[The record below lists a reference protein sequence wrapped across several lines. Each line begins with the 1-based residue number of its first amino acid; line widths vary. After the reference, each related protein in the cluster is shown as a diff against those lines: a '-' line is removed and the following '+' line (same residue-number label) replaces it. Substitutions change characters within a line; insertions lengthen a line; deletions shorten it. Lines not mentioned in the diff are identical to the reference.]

1 MTFITVFTMNASY
14 WTTVTIYSPSEK
26 QYEAL
31 YQQYPDTIRCPC
43 TSISNPYESF
53 VQVTL
58 RQHQVCESYF
68 IQPWWYESFD
78 SSLNSSI
85 FISSYFRTLS
95 MLCDITKTTLDDAIR
110 QFSSTT
116 FVSSHVRQK
125 QFIVLQTDQLFSV
138 LKSSVITE
146 FNTIIAL
153 INEVLHT
160 NQYISGRQTN
170 ILLKKLFSNDSN
182 QARIIA
188 TTQAGFDDNGQPCY
202 CSQNPL
208 CNIEPYYQDSTIPAM
223 AIHSSIQLD
232 VEIIEEE
239 ESSNEIEYEPAAE
252 SKNSNS
258 ISRLS
263 SNTMEKKTIS
273 SKSKRYCKF
282 NKEWIKISKYA
293 SFLQERRSDSSL
305 AHCCVCKSNFSIA
318 NGGKY
323 LIDRHLEQA
332 SHKRLAAIEAENK
345 SRLMFDFIHP
355 PSQLT
360 SMIAAELTLVYHGIR
375 HAHSYNSQSC
385 TVDVSKKLFHD
396 STIAKNI
403 SCGRTKA
410 RELAVNVLAPYFS
423 SKIIKAINQNHFYS
437 LSFDASNKGHKKMF
451 PFIINYFT
459 MERGIVRSVIEVI
472 EQPHE
477 TANHVVASLREVL
490 EMNNID
496 IKKMTSIGADN
507 TNVNYGQYHSAFSL
521 LKSDFPNLIKGSS
534 F

>member
-1 MTFITVFTMNASY
+1 
-14 WTTVTIYSPSEK
+14 
-26 QYEAL
+26 
-31 YQQYPDTIRCPC
+31 
-43 TSISNPYESF
+43 
-53 VQVTL
+53 
-58 RQHQVCESYF
+58 
-68 IQPWWYESFD
+68 
-78 SSLNSSI
+78 
-85 FISSYFRTLS
+85 
-95 MLCDITKTTLDDAIR
+95 
-110 QFSSTT
+110 
-116 FVSSHVRQK
+116 
-125 QFIVLQTDQLFSV
+125 
-138 LKSSVITE
+138 
-146 FNTIIAL
+146 
-153 INEVLHT
+153 
-160 NQYISGRQTN
+160 
-170 ILLKKLFSNDSN
+170 
-182 QARIIA
+182 
-188 TTQAGFDDNGQPCY
+188 
-202 CSQNPL
+202 
-208 CNIEPYYQDSTIPAM
+208 M

-293 SFLQERRSDSSL
+293 SFLQECRSDSSL

-451 PFIINYFT
+451 PFIINYYT

-521 LKSDFPNLIKGSS
+521 LKSDFPNLIKGFCDLNQIKFHQIEKCIDFLRMDIDRDKLFDEMSILQSKFKELNSYRESLSRQISQYINNDARSVYEEFNNDLCNESHDEDNLIHKPTTENHEREMEFRSDQFWS
-534 F
+534 FLLAKSKPMCIEMHKIISYVYSIPCSNAFVEGVFSHMKSAWTASRNSMVNETIAAELKIRLNSTMACEDFFSFAQTQPQLIKCAKSQQKYSFEKKRATVSVNINREGSLRVNILLL